1 MAAETEYLHAIE
13 DWTHAND
20 VFHLAVL
27 EAAGND
33 RLRRTLADLHRTIPR
48 DLTSIVLGENARL
61 LEENVE
67 QHDAILAAI
76 ERLDPA
82 AARQRDGRARAVCG
96 RAGHAALRAALE
108 LNALA

>member
-1 MAAETEYLHAIE
+1 VPDAIE

-20 VFHLAVL
+20 VFHQSVL
-27 EAAGND
+27 DAAGND

-76 ERLDPA
+76 ERLDRTG
-82 AARQRDGRARAVCG
+82 ARQAMVAHVRS
-96 RAGHAALRAALE
+96 AGALVTLRFE
-108 LNALA
+108 QRSS